1 MIKHVDSKRCCLTV
15 TANGTEAIVR
25 VYDRSPALPVID
37 EPAWDA
43 ESGRGLW
50 MLREMAPR
58 FGYEAGRPRRGK
70 CIWFACVLSRYER
83 GSSR

>member
-1 MIKHVDSKRCCLTV
+1 MVKHVESQRCHLTV
-15 TANGTEAIVR
+15 TRNGDEALVR
-25 VYDRSPALPVID
+25 VFDRSPHLPVID

-58 FGYEAGRPRRGK
+58 FGYEVGRSRKGK
-70 CIWFACVLSRYER
+70 CIWFACGLKGYE
-83 GSSR
+83 